1 MFVYYYFDKMVVIYI
16 LFVII
21 TVINVFFFEVCLK
34 VNYVDYLENI
44 DRWFFF
50 LDGIIKSNFDVCIE
64 NIVIF

>member
-1 MFVYYYFDKMVVIYI
+1 MVVIYI
-16 LFVII
+16 SFVII
-21 TVINVFFFEVCLK
+21 RVINVCFFEVCLK

-50 LDGIIKSNFDVCIE
+50 LDEKIKLNFDMCIK